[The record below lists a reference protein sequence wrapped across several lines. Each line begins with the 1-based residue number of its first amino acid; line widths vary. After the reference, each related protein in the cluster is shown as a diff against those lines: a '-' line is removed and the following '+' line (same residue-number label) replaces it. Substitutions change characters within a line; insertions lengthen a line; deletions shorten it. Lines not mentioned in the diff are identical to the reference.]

1 MYYIN
6 IICHHVIS
14 LLENSDLATEI
25 CEDIYSV
32 ANCDGFCEGF
42 NNYTISDGFVDG

>member
-1 MYYIN
+1 M
-6 IICHHVIS
+6 CQTHGT

-25 CEDIYSV
+25 CEEIYSV

-42 NNYTISDGFVDG
+42 TNYTISDGFVDGTSRR